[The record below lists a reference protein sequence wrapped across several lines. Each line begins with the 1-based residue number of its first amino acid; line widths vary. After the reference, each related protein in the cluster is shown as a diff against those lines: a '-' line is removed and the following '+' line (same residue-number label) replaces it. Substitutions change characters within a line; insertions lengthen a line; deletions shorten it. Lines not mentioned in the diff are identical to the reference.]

1 MTEPCIHDLDPSACA
16 GCNGAEKRAV
26 AAERETFRSTMERGI
41 YGPWFTAQYAGMC
54 AGCFED
60 IEPGDTIR
68 ADGDGC
74 YLCPECGEAA

>member
-1 MTEPCIHDLDPSACA
+1 MAECIHELDPASCA
-16 GCNGAEKRAV
+16 VCNGADKR
-26 AAERETFRSTMERGI
+26 AAEREAFRSTAERGV
-41 YGPWFTAQYAGMC
+41 YGPWFTAKYDGMC

-74 YLCPECGEAA
+74 YLCSGCGETS